1 MLWNCWYWK
10 TLESPLACKEI
21 QPVHPKGNQSWKF
34 IRRTDAEAE
43 TPILWPSVAKSWL
56 IGKDPDAGKDWRQE
70 EKRTTK
76 DERLDGITDSMDMSL
91 HKLQELVMD
100 REAWCAVVHG
110 VAKNWTWLRD
120 WTELIVNLTFWL
132 FNVNYIQTL
141 MICYYWVVFRNMSQ
155 LLLHAVCCNST
166 STECARWWDAGKGQQ
181 GDRCMKERL
190 SPSLQAQVQDQRR
203 HPNPSVLLLDHRRDS
218 TFTKPEKGA
227 KTCLTHDLVQS
238 WILQMKK
245 AGHVIFLWSHKILI
259 KTTETLN

>member
-1 MLWNCWYWK
+1 
-10 TLESPLACKEI
+10 
-21 QPVHPKGNQSWKF
+21 
-34 IRRTDAEAE
+34 
-43 TPILWPSVAKSWL
+43 
-56 IGKDPDAGKDWRQE
+56 
-70 EKRTTK
+70 
-76 DERLDGITDSMDMSL
+76 MSL
-91 HKLQELVMD
+91 HKLHTLLPLFPLQAGHNGLITYTIILCVLFQQEYNLMFLKYPPKQYVDVELVMD

-110 VAKNWTWLRD
+110 VTKTWTRLRY
-120 WTELIVNLTFWL
+120 WIELIVHLTFWL

-190 SPSLQAQVQDQRR
+190 SPSLQAQVQDQRSSI
-203 HPNPSVLLLDHRRDS
+203 PNPSMLLLDHRRDS

-227 KTCLTHDLVQS
+227 KTCLTRDLVQS

-245 AGHVIFLWSHKILI
+245 AVWSSCDHTRYSS
-259 KTTETLN
+259 TTETLNWIKDDFRKNKILLLPGNKWIRLYLPDTDIYQVSAMCR